1 MTPAVTKAIRSRWLA
16 ILTNAGLWILL
27 YLALTGLRGK
37 PPVMHEADGTSAP
50 PQRIVPVGKAEL
62 LLNQANWPQLTP
74 ATNTDNP
81 FFTKHFI
88 PPPAPPP
95 PAPTTRKIE
104 LTYLGFY
111 TSDGSKKQLIVK
123 LADALLVTP
132 LGSKLT
138 ANLYA
143 ADATALSLTLTNSTP
158 QTNLLQLNV
167 KKELEVPI
175 Q

>member
-1 MTPAVTKAIRSRWLA
+1 MTPSVTKAIRSRWLA
-16 ILTNAGLWILL
+16 ILTHAGLWLLL
-27 YLALTGLRGK
+27 YMAVTGLRGR
-37 PPVMHEADGTSAP
+37 PPEMHEAVGNSAP
-50 PQRIVPVGKAEL
+50 PHRLVPVGKAGQI
-62 LLNQANWPQLTP
+62 LNRTTWPKLEP
-74 ATNTDNP
+74 ATNTANP

-111 TSDGSKKQLIVK
+111 TSDGSKKQVIVK
-123 LADALLVTP
+123 LADAHLVTP
-132 LGSKLT
+132 LGAKVT
-138 ANLYA
+138 ANLFA
-143 ADATALSLTLTNSTP
+143 TEATAMSLTLTNSTS

>member
-16 ILTNAGLWILL
+16 ILTHAGLWILL

-62 LLNQANWPQLTP
+62 LLDRANWPQLTP

-123 LADALLVTP
+123 LADELLVRP
-132 LGSKLT
+132 LGTKLT

-143 ADATALSLTLTNSTP
+143 ADATVLSLTLTNSTP

-167 KKELEVPI
+167 KKELEVPL
-175 Q
+175 

>member
-1 MTPAVTKAIRSRWLA
+1 MTPGVTKAIRSRWFA
-16 ILTNAGLWILL
+16 IVTHAGLWLLL
-27 YLALTGLRGK
+27 YLAVTGLRGR
-37 PPVMHEADGTSAP
+37 PPEMREADGTSAP
-50 PQRIVPVGKAEL
+50 PQRLVPVGKADQ
-62 LLNQANWPQLTP
+62 LLNRATWPKLEP
-74 ATNTDNP
+74 ATNTANP

-111 TSDGSKKQLIVK
+111 TSDGSKKQVIVR

-132 LGSKLT
+132 LGAKVT
-138 ANLYA
+138 ANLFA
-143 ADATALSLTLTNSTP
+143 TDATAMSLTLTNSTP

-167 KKELEVPI
+167 KKEIEVPI

>member
-16 ILTNAGLWILL
+16 ILTHAGLWLLL
-27 YLALTGLRGK
+27 YLAVTGLRGK
-37 PPVMHEADGTSAP
+37 PPEMHEADGTSAP
-50 PQRIVPVGKAEL
+50 PQRIVPVGKADQVM
-62 LLNQANWPQLTP
+62 NRANWPKLEP
-74 ATNTDNP
+74 ATNTANP

-111 TSDGSKKQLIVK
+111 TSDGSKKQVIVK

-132 LGSKLT
+132 LGAKVT
-138 ANLYA
+138 ANLFA
-143 ADATALSLTLTNSTP
+143 VDASALSLTLTNSLP
-158 QTNLLQLNV
+158 QTNLLKLNV
-167 KKELEVPI
+167 KTELEVPI